1 MITEL
6 YNLKVSRSIVGGGNC
21 LFMFILLSGG
31 EKMVINTIYQ
41 FINILILVVICVA
54 VIYLFLLLVRALKK
68 YIKTKSERE
77 EKK

>member
-1 MITEL
+1 M
-6 YNLKVSRSIVGGGNC
+6 
-21 LFMFILLSGG
+21 FMFILLSGG